1 MNNAN
6 KTYFILPFA
15 FIFSIAFVISGCFN
29 TGFIS
34 QSESYY
40 NGIKKIE
47 DLSGKRKIFTHK
59 YLSKNS
65 RELPLT
71 INTGIV
77 KKDESRYTELVFTL
91 SNKNPINFEKIIL
104 SNSNEQIWNWDVHK
118 KYRDV
123 TKDQGTTTEK
133 YITRVDIMTNVL
145 SDFFIHKPIY
155 LTFSGD
161 SIVNK
166 KLKPEHVESLSKTIT
181 FADKVSI
188 QYLLEK

>member
-1 MNNAN
+1 LNNAN

-15 FIFSIAFVISGCFN
+15 FIFSIAIIISGCFN

-59 YLSKNS
+59 YLNKNS
-65 RELPLT
+65 QELPLT

-166 KLKPEHVESLSKTIT
+166 KLKSEHVESLSKTIT

-188 QYLLEK
+188 QYLLDK

>member
-6 KTYFILPFA
+6 KFYSILLYA
-15 FIFSIAFVISGCFN
+15 FISTIALIISGCFN

-34 QSESYY
+34 QSENYY
-40 NGIKKIE
+40 SGIKKIE
-47 DLSGKRKIFTHK
+47 DLSGKRRVFTHK
-59 YLSKNS
+59 FLSNNS
-65 RELPLT
+65 LELPLT

-77 KKDESRYTELVFTL
+77 KKDKSRYTELVFTL

-133 YITRVDIMTNVL
+133 YTTRVDIMTNVL
-145 SDFFIHKPIY
+145 SEFFKHNPIY
-155 LTFSGD
+155 LTFTGD
-161 SIVNK
+161 SVINK
-166 KLKPEHVESLSKTIT
+166 KLKPQHVESLLKTIT
-181 FADKVSI
+181 FADKASI

>member
-1 MNNAN
+1 LNNAN

-15 FIFSIAFVISGCFN
+15 FIFSIAFIISGCFN
-29 TGFIS
+29 IGYIS

-65 RELPLT
+65 QELPLT

-166 KLKPEHVESLSKTIT
+166 KLKSEHVESLSKTIT

-188 QYLLEK
+188 QYLLDK